1 MFKFEDKNEELNKL
15 LDIKRSDWM
24 LNNILQYED
33 LCQIIR
39 LHIYKK
45 FSQWD
50 QSRPFSAWASRVIS
64 NQIKNQIR
72 NHYGRLTPPCIK
84 GKGCP
89 FNTGDGCQ
97 MTKSGQKDSS
107 CAAYAKWE
115 RSKKPAYEL
124 KTAAPLEDFD
134 GACNSPY
141 FNFEQSVEKFHREMK
156 RVLSDREYFAYDLIY
171 LQHLSDEIVA
181 QKMGFKTKEAN
192 RIPGYRQISNL
203 KVKLTQIG
211 KQVLETMD
219 LEY

>member
-1 MFKFEDKNEELNKL
+1 MVFEDVSKDLDRL

-24 LNNILQYED
+24 LNNILSYED
-33 LCQIIR
+33 LSQIIR

-45 FSQWD
+45 FDQWD
-50 QSRPFSAWASRVIS
+50 QSRPFSAWASRIIS

-97 MTKSGQKDSS
+97 LTKSGQKDSS

-115 RSKKPAYEL
+115 KSKKPAFEL

-134 GACNSPY
+134 GACSSPH
-141 FNFEQSVEKFHREMK
+141 FDFEKSVDKFHAAMK
-156 RVLSDREYFAYDLIY
+156 VRLNEREYLAYQLIY
-171 LQHLSDEIVA
+171 LDHLPDEEVSRI
-181 QKMGFKTKEAN
+181 MEFKTKEIN

-203 KVKLTQIG
+203 KLKLVKIG
-211 KQVLETMD
+211 KEVLEEMD